1 MPKKNRLISIDAKC
15 FSDVTP
21 PQEIPCPACDELIS
35 KDRWNCV
42 EPTCP
47 YCHEDLPTFSIPC
60 SSDFDFDSD
69 EFLGTDA
76 DSLMHSGA
84 LEKRRKAAEENDKAL
99 PIAAWMAR
107 KFRRE
112 GTLSQRNAVNEIREK
127 FGEEFSY
134 RNDNGNWAIA
144 KSVLAIFKELTK
156 NDAIYDKLLSRWR
169 KRRSDD
175 DPASRVA
182 K

>member
-1 MPKKNRLISIDAKC
+1 MPKENRFISIDARC
-15 FSDVTP
+15 FSDVTSL
-21 PQEIPCPACDELIS
+21 QEIPCPVCDYLIS
-35 KDRWNCV
+35 SDRWNCA

-47 YCHEDLPTFSIPC
+47 HCHEDLPALSIPC
-60 SSDFDFDSD
+60 SSDLDFDSD
-69 EFLGTDA
+69 EFLGKDA
-76 DSLMHSGA
+76 DSSMQSGA
-84 LEKRRKAAEENDKAL
+84 LKKRRKAAEQNDKAL
-99 PIAAWMAR
+99 PVAAWMAR

-112 GTLSQRNAVNEIREK
+112 GTLSQRIAVNEIREK

-144 KSVLAIFKELTK
+144 KSVLAAFKELTK
-156 NDAIYDKLLSRWR
+156 NNAIYDKVGGRWR
-169 KRRSDD
+169 MRRSDD